1 LTAGGKG
8 LRSGTIGLTGSVVI
22 AVSSV
27 APAYSLAAVLAGIG
41 AVVGAK
47 TPALFVIGFL
57 PMLLTA
63 FAFRE
68 LAGQTPDCGSTFT
81 WATRAFGPW
90 VGWLAGWAAFIAAT
104 VAVGNGAQIA
114 AIYLLK
120 ALHLNALADSMAAQ
134 VAVGAL
140 AVVVLALLCVR
151 GINVTE
157 RTQAVLV
164 VVQFGM
170 LALVS
175 VVALVKVFSHHAG
188 PQAVIPQ
195 WSWLP
200 GLLDGADDPAGYRAA
215 VEAAGLRGDL
225 LAVYGAAVNLRG
237 HHRDRAGPASSTVIS
252 VPALRVLPRKKSR
265 PPPMA
270 VSAATGMPSTSRPIP
285 MTNGAPKHP
294 QWYYNLK
301 AHRECQFGDERF
313 VAAEVTDP
321 DEHARPYGLAEQVYA
336 GYGDYRVKTAAVGRQ
351 IPVFRLKPR

>member
-27 APAYSLAAVLAGIG
+27 APAYSLAAVLAGIV

-68 LAGQTPDCGSTFT
+68 LAAQTPDCGSTFT

-151 GINVTE
+151 GIDVTE

-164 VVQFGM
+164 VAQFGM

-195 WSWLP
+195 WSWLFP
-200 GLLDGADDPAGYRAA
+200 TGLSASAIVPRS
-215 VEAAGLRGDL
+215 
-225 LAVYGAAVNLRG
+225 
-237 HHRDRAGPASSTVIS
+237 GPFT
-252 VPALRVLPRKKSR
+252 RRSR
-265 PPPMA
+265 
-270 VSAATGMPSTSRPIP
+270 
-285 MTNGAPKHP
+285 
-294 QWYYNLK
+294 
-301 AHRECQFGDERF
+301 
-313 VAAEVTDP
+313 
-321 DEHARPYGLAEQVYA
+321 
-336 GYGDYRVKTAAVGRQ
+336 
-351 IPVFRLKPR
+351 

>member
-1 LTAGGKG
+1 VGKG

-27 APAYSLAAVLAGIG
+27 APAYSLAAVLAGIV

-68 LAGQTPDCGSTFT
+68 LARQTPDCGSTFT
-81 WATRAFGPW
+81 WATR
-90 VGWLAGWAAFIAAT
+90 
-104 VAVGNGAQIA
+104 

-151 GINVTE
+151 GIDVTE

-164 VVQFGM
+164 VVQLGM

-195 WSWLP
+195 WSWLFP
-200 GLLDGADDPAGYRAA
+200 TGLSASDIARGSICASSRTGGGTPACRYR
-215 VEAAGLRGDL
+215 R
-225 LAVYGAAVNLRG
+225 RPKT
-237 HHRDRAGPASSTVIS
+237 RTRTRAGPPCS
-252 VPALRVLPRKKSR
+252 PRSWCSA
-265 PPPMA
+265 PMC
-270 VSAATGMPSTSRPIP
+270 
-285 MTNGAPKHP
+285 
-294 QWYYNLK
+294 W
-301 AHRECQFGDERF
+301 
-313 VAAEVTDP
+313 
-321 DEHARPYGLAEQVYA
+321 
-336 GYGDYRVKTAAVGRQ
+336 
-351 IPVFRLKPR
+351 

>member
-27 APAYSLAAVLAGIG
+27 APAYSLAAVLAGIV

-68 LAGQTPDCGSTFT
+68 LAAQTPDCGSTFT

-151 GINVTE
+151 GIDVTE

-195 WSWLP
+195 WSWLFP
-200 GLLDGADDPAGYRAA
+200 TGLSASDIVPRS
-215 VEAAGLRGDL
+215 
-225 LAVYGAAVNLRG
+225 
-237 HHRDRAGPASSTVIS
+237 GPFT
-252 VPALRVLPRKKSR
+252 RRSR
-265 PPPMA
+265 
-270 VSAATGMPSTSRPIP
+270 
-285 MTNGAPKHP
+285 
-294 QWYYNLK
+294 
-301 AHRECQFGDERF
+301 
-313 VAAEVTDP
+313 
-321 DEHARPYGLAEQVYA
+321 
-336 GYGDYRVKTAAVGRQ
+336 
-351 IPVFRLKPR
+351 